1 MKHSILLIIFLSLFG
16 TLSAQFNYN
25 GGRGDKIKGNGRITT
40 ETRTASSFTDIDV
53 GTSIRVEITQS
64 KSHTIEVEAEENLL
78 PYVVTEISGKE
89 LHIHFKKG
97 VSIKANEPIIV
108 HVNMA
113 DLREIDAGSASS
125 VTTTSLFKGTDLAVE
140 CGSSAQVEVE
150 FEGNSVRAD
159 VGSAGRVELR
169 GAVNSVDLEV
179 SSAGVINAG
188 ELKAKNAKVEANS
201 AGSMSVYASE
211 RLDADASSA
220 ASIRYKGNPREV
232 FTDSSSAGRVN
243 RSNF

>member
-25 GGRGDKIKGNGRITT
+25 NGGKKIKGNGTVAT

-53 GTSIRVEITQS
+53 GTSIRVKLTQS
-64 KSHTIEVEAEENLL
+64 NNHSIEVEAEENIL
-78 PYVVTEISGKE
+78 PYVITDISGNE

-97 VSIKANEPIIV
+97 VSIKANKPIIV
-108 HVNMA
+108 HVSMA
-113 DLREIDAGSASS
+113 DLQEIDAGSASS
-125 VTTTSLFKGTDLAVE
+125 VTTTSLFKGDDLEVE

-159 VGSAGRVELR
+159 VGSAGRVELH
-169 GAVNSVDLEV
+169 GVVNSVDLEV
-179 SSAGVINAG
+179 SSAGVIDASD
-188 ELKAKNAKVEANS
+188 LKAKNAKVEANS

-220 ASIRYKGNPREV
+220 ASIRYKGNPKEV

-243 RSNF
+243 KSNF